1 MSINYLELQKLASQM
16 LKEFGKTMTLRK
28 SFIDVDGP
36 TGDTTEI
43 IIAQQEV
50 TAVQASFE
58 HRFIDGSVISVEDVR
73 FYLGA
78 DNLHPDLVDME
89 PIGQMKLIDN
99 SDGRVYQFK
108 HARKISPGDVTVLY
122 GVQAF

>member
-16 LKEFGKTMTLRK
+16 LTEFGKPMTLRK
-28 SFIDVDGP
+28 SRFEFDPGS
-36 TGDTTEI
+36 GDTIEV
-43 IIAQQEV
+43 IIAEQGIV
-50 TAVQASFE
+50 AVQASFE

-78 DNLHPDLVDME
+78 DNLLPDLVDME

-99 SDGRVYQFK
+99 VSGREYQFK
-108 HARKISPGDVTVLY
+108 HARKISPGEVTVLY
-122 GVQAF
+122 DIQAF